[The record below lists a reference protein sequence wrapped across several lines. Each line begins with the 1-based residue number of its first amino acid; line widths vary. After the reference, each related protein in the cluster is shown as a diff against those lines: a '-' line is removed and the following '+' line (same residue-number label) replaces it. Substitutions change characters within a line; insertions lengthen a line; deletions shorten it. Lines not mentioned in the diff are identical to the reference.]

1 MKRKIFTPRPDWQVE
16 HQNIGFDYFNLPSL
30 DGSIYWSEGVAYEF
44 TLKQIEQLKDA
55 ANELHQMCLSV
66 VGDLIQRGDYPAY
79 FQIPETAISHIEH
92 SWKQNTP
99 MLYGRFDFAYDGRNI
114 KMLEYNADTPTGLL
128 EASVAQWL
136 WIEQVSGI
144 ANRDQF
150 NSIHEDLIKRWKT
163 ILPRS
168 SHVHFAACQEA
179 GREDWGNLE
188 YLMDTAY
195 QAHLQVSEL
204 SMENIGWNGQDFV
217 DLHNQPIQNI
227 FKLYPW
233 EWIWE
238 EAFSQYIHPQTQWI
252 EPCWKMLLSNKAILV
267 ELWKHYPNHP
277 LLVESHTY
285 NPQQALSGKWVKK
298 PILAREGAN
307 IRVLQDGHDQGAA
320 SGSFYFD
327 DYDKYGYV
335 VQKWVDT
342 PLFSG
347 QLPTLGLWMVGH
359 QCAGMSIREDCYDII
374 GNDAHFAAHY
384 FVE

>member
-44 TLKQIEQLKDA
+44 TLKQIEQLEDA
-55 ANELHQMCLSV
+55 ANELHQMCLSIV
-66 VGDLIQRGDYPAY
+66 RDLIQRGDYPAY
-79 FQIPETAISHIEH
+79 FQIPETAISHIEY
-92 SWKQNTP
+92 SWKQNAP

-163 ILPRS
+163 ILPRG
-168 SHVHFAACQEA
+168 SHVHFAASQEA
-179 GREDWGNLE
+179 RREDWGNLE

-267 ELWKHYPNHP
+267 ELWKRYPNHP

-320 SGSFYFD
+320 SGSFYFH

-359 QCAGMSIREDCYDII
+359 QC
-374 GNDAHFAAHY
+374 
-384 FVE
+384 